1 MFLVAVVSH
10 RPFASL
16 ACLKVLQTCRLRASD
31 KTSNGARYRDLLV
44 AARRTN
50 RIVALLLLIFIIAFL
65 FDSQSV
71 LARANNAVPE
81 HPDQQALP
89 IENST
94 PLPCVHPAPLFS
106 AADYEG
112 PLKKLVVYFSRKPEI
127 TTVHLPRRRGGLT
140 LCALDISEK
149 FRVFTQNSIEPVT
162 FVAAA
167 FNSGLAQAQDDD
179 PSFGQGT
186 VGYAKRYGAALGDEV
201 SSNFFHTF
209 LFPVVFRQDP
219 RYYRRLEGSG
229 MRRLGHAL
237 SHVFVA
243 EGNSGKRMVNFSEW
257 LGTSSS
263 VALSNTYHPGNSR
276 GLQPA
281 ARRVGLSIASDMGF
295 DVLREFWPEI
305 VHKLKLPFRERDHQ
319 LDQIGT
325 APGRRR

>member
-1 MFLVAVVSH
+1 MFFWLWSRIVRSQAGLSEALLREWTWDVAVSVS
-10 RPFASL
+10 
-16 ACLKVLQTCRLRASD
+16 
-31 KTSNGARYRDLLV
+31 TSMPLHW
-44 AARRTN
+44 
-50 RIVALLLLIFIIAFL
+50 ILLIAFV

-71 LARANNAVPE
+71 FSQADNAVAE
-81 HPDQQALP
+81 IEAQQAVP
-89 IENST
+89 IDNST
-94 PLPCVHPAPLFS
+94 SSPCLRPAPLFS

-112 PLKKLVVYFSRKPEI
+112 PLRKLVVYFSRKPEI
-127 TTVHLPRRRGGLT
+127 ATVHLPGRRRGLT
-140 LCALDISEK
+140 LCALDASEK
-149 FRVFTQNSIEPVT
+149 FRLFTQNSIEPVT

-186 VGYAKRYGAALGDEV
+186 VGYAKRYGAALGDDV

-229 MRRLGHAL
+229 TRRLGHAL

-243 EGNSGKRMVNFSEW
+243 DGDSGKKMFNFSEW

-263 VALSNTYHPGNSR
+263 VILSNSYHPGNSR

-281 ARRVGLSIASDMGF
+281 VRRIGLSIASDMGF

-305 VHKLKLPFRERDHQ
+305 VHKLKLPFRERDHH
-319 LDQIGT
+319 
-325 APGRRR
+325 